1 MNYSKFLDEDSIRR
15 VLSNNCGIP
24 LKKED
29 NNYLSISDNIIGYL
43 PNNLIIGCN
52 GSNYINN
59 TILPYIDSIIKFS
72 ENMIVR
78 DNYNIYET
86 FKEKLNNY
94 NTIVLDYDNLDNS
107 MNYNIFNLIE
117 KIYKKSDYKAINML
131 KETVTYL
138 LPDDKS
144 NADPFWINSAR
155 DLFSGMAI
163 YYLQSEEKISISN
176 IYKKIQDFID
186 ESKSIEFINSLNKES
201 AAYISLSNTLLAPP
215 ETRKS
220 IISVFNQAINK
231 YLTSDK
237 LINILNNNDIDFD
250 KLDERFAIFIKGDN
264 DIARSM
270 INILIYQINSLN
282 SINRCHIILPDFDTM
297 YPIKNLPKIINNNK
311 NINYTI
317 TIGSYTNLK
326 NVYGLEQSEIIKM
339 CFENTIYLLSQ
350 DNNTLE
356 EISYKCGD
364 KENNTPLITPFEL
377 LRLNKDEAII
387 LMSRVYPIRINL
399 EKYEVI

>member
-1 MNYSKFLDEDSIRR
+1 MNYSKFLDDEDIKRL
-15 VLSNNCGIP
+15 LSNNCGIP
-24 LKKED
+24 LKKEE

-59 TILPYIDSIIKFS
+59 TILPYVDNVISFN

-78 DNYNIYET
+78 DNCNIYET
-86 FKEKLNNY
+86 FKEKLDNY
-94 NTIVLDYDNLDNS
+94 NAIVLDYDNLDNS

-117 KIYKKSDYKAINML
+117 KINKDSDYKAIYML
-131 KETVTYL
+131 KETVMYL
-138 LPDDKS
+138 FPDDGS

-163 YYLQSEEKISISN
+163 YYLQSDEEVSISN

-186 ESKSIEFINSLNKES
+186 ENNSIEFINSLNKES
-201 AAYISLSNTLLAPP
+201 SAYISLSNTLLAPS

-220 IISVFNQAINK
+220 IISVFNQAVNK
-231 YLTSDK
+231 YLTSEK
-237 LINILNNNDIDFD
+237 LINVLNNNDIEFD
-250 KLDERFAIFIKGDN
+250 KLNEKFAIFIKGDN
-264 DIARSM
+264 DIAKSM
-270 INILIYQINSLN
+270 TNILIYQIYN
-282 SINRCHIILPDFDTM
+282 INKCHIILPDFDSM

-317 TIGSYTNLK
+317 TISSYTNLK

-356 EISYKCGD
+356 EISYKCGNKD
-364 KENNTPLITPFEL
+364 NNTPLITPFEL

>member
-1 MNYSKFLDEDSIRR
+1 MNYSKFLDDEGIRR

-29 NNYLSISDNIIGYL
+29 NNYLSINDNIIGYL

-59 TILPYIDSIIKFS
+59 TILPYIDNIIDFN

-78 DNYNIYET
+78 DNNNIYEK

-117 KIYKKSDYKAINML
+117 KINKESDYKAINML

-237 LINILNNNDIDFD
+237 LINILNNNDIEFD
-250 KLDERFAIFIKGDN
+250 KLNERFAIFIKGDN

-270 INILIYQINSLN
+270 INLLIYQINSLN
-282 SINRCHIILPDFDTM
+282 SINKCHIILPDFDTM
-297 YPIKNLPKIINNNK
+297 YPIKNLPKIINNNNNK

-317 TIGSYTNLK
+317 TISSYTNLK
-326 NVYGLEQSEIIKM
+326 NIYGLEQSEIIKM

-356 EISYKCGD
+356 EISYKCGNKD
-364 KENNTPLITPFEL
+364 NNIPLITPFEL
-377 LRLNKDEAII
+377 LRLNRDEAIV
-387 LMSRVYPIRINL
+387 LMSRVYPIRIEL
-399 EKYEVI
+399 ISFK